1 MLMLTTRKKKNQ
13 ENQVALKYS
22 FASVDGAD
30 MWTINKSKAYKEC
43 TSYIDVVC
51 TQTVAATATCL
62 LPTSEEEK
70 LQYLSEE
77 MLDDCGQSFHPPVS
91 LDQQPPQL
99 ADGLVPLLHLLFA
112 LTGFSRAC
120 SVHRHCC
127 GWAALGCILQTGP
140 RPGTGS
146 WPSSRLGPGARA
158 SAGAGVGGCGVSRG
172 RRWDQSLWCF
182 SWCLWYLV
190 RTSRPQV

>member
-1 MLMLTTRKKKNQ
+1 
-13 ENQVALKYS
+13 
-22 FASVDGAD
+22 
-30 MWTINKSKAYKEC
+30 
-43 TSYIDVVC
+43 
-51 TQTVAATATCL
+51 
-62 LPTSEEEK
+62 
-70 LQYLSEE
+70 

-99 ADGLVPLLHLLFA
+99 ADGLVPLLRLLFA
-112 LTGFSRAC
+112 LTGFSRTC
-120 SVHRHCC
+120 SVRRHCG

-172 RRWDQSLWCF
+172 RRWDRSLWCF

-190 RTSRPQV
+190 RTSGPQVYCKTCSYKCLRNKVLIHPLSVWKIRQLKVFYLQTLIF